1 MQKRYLIILSVFIT
15 LVGCFFLFFDK
26 PSNQELYNKYYHKIE
41 KRENFDSLNSNDKL
55 NVNLESK
62 NINNE
67 YHYVLTFTSNEK
79 LNNFKVLVVD
89 SKMDD
94 EYYPTF
100 GIVDNQNIN
109 LVKDNPLENETK
121 GVNLVISNEAEIESF
136 KIYVSYDGYE
146 YYYLL
151 EV

>member
-1 MQKRYLIILSVFIT
+1 M
-15 LVGCFFLFFDK
+15 
-26 PSNQELYNKYYHKIE
+26 N
-41 KRENFDSLNSNDKL
+41 
-55 NVNLESK
+55 
-62 NINNE
+62 
-67 YHYVLTFTSNEK
+67 
-79 LNNFKVLVVD
+79 
-89 SKMDD
+89 D

-121 GVNLVISNEAEIESF
+121 GVNLVVSNEVEIESF

>member
-89 SKMDD
+89 SKMND

>member
-26 PSNQELYNKYYHKIE
+26 PSNQELYNKYYNKIE
-41 KRENFDSLNSNDKL
+41 RRESFDSLDSNNKL
-55 NVNLESK
+55 NVNVESK
-62 NINNE
+62 RIDNE
-67 YHYVLTFTSNEK
+67 YHYVLTFTSDEK

-121 GVNLVISNEAEIESF
+121 GVNLVISNEVEIESF

-146 YYYLL
+146 FYYLL
-151 EV
+151 DV